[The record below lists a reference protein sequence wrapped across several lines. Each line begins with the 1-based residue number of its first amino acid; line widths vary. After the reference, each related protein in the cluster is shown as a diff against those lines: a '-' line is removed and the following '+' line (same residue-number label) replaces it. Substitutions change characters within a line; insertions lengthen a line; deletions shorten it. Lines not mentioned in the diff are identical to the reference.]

1 MEHAFCEGH
10 CPASGDHPLSQTL
23 AAIPTLKDITPSLPD
38 LAPAFF
44 PNPLPSPDGALAGRH
59 RPSSI
64 TSVGFQHLWEIGYNA
79 QLRPLPEAPPF
90 CKASSDPDLWKTK
103 QTTHSSSPAK
113 HVSLQR
119 SGAQQRGASLST
131 SGTMGLF
138 WPVEHEQTQNME
150 GLGKRVCIRAFPLSS

>member
-1 MEHAFCEGH
+1 MEHAFCKGH
-10 CPASGDHPLSQTL
+10 CPASGDHPLSQPL

-64 TSVGFQHLWEIGYNA
+64 TSVGVQHLWEIGYNA

-90 CKASSDPDLWKTK
+90 CKASSDPDLWKKK

-119 SGAQQRGASLST
+119 AGAQQRGASLST

-138 WPVEHEQTQNME
+138 WLVEHEQTRNME